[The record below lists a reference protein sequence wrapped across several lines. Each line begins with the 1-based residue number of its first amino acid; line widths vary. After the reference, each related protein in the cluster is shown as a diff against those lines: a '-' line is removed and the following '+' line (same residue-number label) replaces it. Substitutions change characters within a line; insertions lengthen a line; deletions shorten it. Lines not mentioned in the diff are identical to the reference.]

1 MDVIVVSRSSG
12 RMRRL
17 TLEPRSVLLW
27 LPLTLGVM
35 LVLSGAFAVGYWSH
49 PSRRQPSTHPLPSV
63 LFKTWAAQ
71 IDQQRQEVA
80 KIRASANENAD
91 ALSRK
96 LAQLQAQMMRLDA
109 AGQRMVQ
116 IAGIKSHEFNFS
128 STVAEGGPEIPIGNQ
143 PAVMDGTLDSIDA
156 LGKQL
161 ADREREMHVL
171 EDILLTSHLQKEIVP
186 SGWPIS
192 HGFISSGYGPR
203 IDPLTG
209 RRSFHPGIDFAGP
222 AGTRVHAVAAGI
234 VTHAGPDAGYG
245 NLVEIN
251 HGNGYETMYGHN
263 EKILVQV
270 GERVHKGQVIALEG
284 STGRSTGP
292 HCHFEVLVN
301 GVAVNPARFVD
312 ASR

>member
-1 MDVIVVSRSSG
+1 MDVIVVSRSIG
-12 RMRRL
+12 RTWRL
-17 TLEPRSVLLW
+17 RLEPRSVLLW
-27 LPLTLGVM
+27 LPLALGVL
-35 LVLSGAFAVGYWSH
+35 LVLSGGFAIGYWSH
-49 PSRRQPSTHPLPSV
+49 HRSTQPTPPA
-63 LFKTWAAQ
+63 LFKAWTAQ

-80 KIRASANENAD
+80 KVRASASANAD

-116 IAGIKSHEFNFS
+116 VAGIKSHEFNFS

-156 LGKQL
+156 LSKQL
-161 ADREREMHVL
+161 DDREREMHVL
-171 EDILLTSHLQKEIVP
+171 EDILLTNHLQKEIVP

-203 IDPLTG
+203 IDPITG
-209 RRSFHPGIDFAGP
+209 RRGFHPGIDFAGP
-222 AGTRVHAVAAGI
+222 EGTPVHAVAAGI
-234 VTHAGPDAGYG
+234 IARAGPDAGYG

-263 EKILVQV
+263 EKILVHV
-270 GERVHKGQVIALEG
+270 GERVHKGQIIALEG

-292 HCHFEVLVN
+292 HCHFEVRIN
-301 GVAVNPARFVD
+301 GKVVNPAKFVD
-312 ASR
+312 TSR